1 MKVLNAA
8 EISSAQEAGTIFT
21 KTTKQDNSNNK
32 KKTEAHAN
40 SEDESRGVT
49 LEISENLKEMYQQ
62 QLEAAKESAK
72 AVGEGMQELAKIIE
86 ISRRISNG
94 DKVPASDEKKLM
106 EYDSGLYQAAKAA
119 AMLHADEKHKEYSS
133 LYEDEEDDK
142 GQMMRDLRRES
153 SGSGVGVGSSPETS
167 GEVEVSVE

>member
-8 EISSAQEAGTIFT
+8 EINSAQEAGTIFA
-21 KTTKQDNSNNK
+21 KTTKQDKSDNK
-32 KKTEAHAN
+32 TKTETHTN
-40 SEDESRGVT
+40 SEDEGRGVT
-49 LEISENLKEMYQQ
+49 LEISENLREMYQQ

-72 AVGEGMQELAKIIE
+72 AVGEGMNELAKILE

-153 SGSGVGVGSSPETS
+153 PGAGSASSAGSEAA

>member
-1 MKVLNAA
+1 MRVLKAA
-8 EISSAQEAGTIFT
+8 ETNIAQETGAIST
-21 KTTKQDNSNNK
+21 KAAKHDNPDNK
-32 KKTEAHAN
+32 RKMEPPAN

-72 AVGEGMQELAKIIE
+72 AAGEGMNELAKIIE

-94 DKVPASDEKKLM
+94 DKVPPSDEKKLM

-119 AMLHADEKHKEYSS
+119 AMLHADEKHKKYDS
-133 LYEDEEDDK
+133 LFEEEGDDK
-142 GQMMRDLRRES
+142 GEMLRDLRHERAS
-153 SGSGVGVGSSPETS
+153 SSSPETS
-167 GEVEVSVE
+167 VQAPETELPAE

>member
-1 MKVLNAA
+1 MRVLNAA
-8 EISSAQEAGTIFT
+8 EINTAQETSAIFT
-21 KTTKQDNSNNK
+21 KTAKQEHVDNNK
-32 KKTEAHAN
+32 KKTESPAN
-40 SEDESRGVT
+40 SEDEKRGVT
-49 LEISENLKEMYQQ
+49 LEISDNLKEMYQR

-72 AVGEGMQELAKIIE
+72 AAGEGMNELAKIIE

-133 LYEDEEDDK
+133 LFEEEEDDK
-142 GQMMRDLRRES
+142 GQMLRDLHRES
-153 SGSGVGVGSSPETS
+153 SDAAEIGDVS
-167 GEVEVSVE
+167 GE

>member
-1 MKVLNAA
+1 MKVMNAA
-8 EISSAQEAGTIFT
+8 EINSAQEAGTIFT
-21 KTTKQDNSNNK
+21 KTTKQDNSDNK
-32 KKTEAHAN
+32 KKTESHTN
-40 SEDESRGVT
+40 SEDEGRGVT

-153 SGSGVGVGSSPETS
+153 SGSGSGVGPES
-167 GEVEVSVE
+167 AGEVEVSVE